1 MAINKK
7 LIHFKTLEKFNT
19 ELANGNILDTSI
31 VFIQDAQKIWTH
43 GTLYDCDAAALRE
56 EIIKNEEVVAA
67 ALNDLQENKASKT
80 YVDEA
85 VANAGGGDENVQS
98 DWNETNTSS
107 DAYIKN
113 KPTIPAAITE
123 STVSG
128 WGFTKNAGTIT
139 GVSANGTSIATSG
152 VANIPAAST
161 SAYGVTKLSSAT
173 NSTSTSLAATS
184 SAVKAA
190 YDLANSYKGTVTGVK
205 INGTTKN
212 PSSGVVD
219 LGTVIT
225 AHQTL
230 KTINGE
236 SIVGSGDITI
246 NSGGSSNVATI
257 NLSSTLSSSGGTFT
271 TEEQAIIFDNTI
283 GVIIFNNN
291 SGNKTWVLHRDSTN
305 PSNLPVDPRAVFT
318 GTRRTSVTARSL
330 VVLQVN
336 RDGSYTFEEKNLMFK
351 GDISSYPIVN
361 ASTLIG
367 ANGISNGLQ
376 LPTNTYCTLSH
387 GSSILAITLQTP
399 SDTTVVN
406 EYLLEITLTGTPTIS
421 FPSSIK
427 WVNGEAP
434 TFESG
439 NTYQISIVNNLAV
452 CVKFQ

>member
-67 ALNDLQENKASKT
+67 ALNYLQENKASKT

-85 VANAGGGDENVQS
+85 VANAGNDDIYVFE
-98 DWNETNTSS
+98 
-107 DAYIKN
+107 
-113 KPTIPAAITE
+113 PTD
-123 STVSG
+123 
-128 WGFTKNAGTIT
+128 FTQDDDGQTIRGTIT
-139 GVSANGTSIATSG
+139 LEEYEKISNCRILHFNILFSTDTFSITFPNKFYLSEYGVGFTATISDLAALGVSAYSIIFDKDD
-152 VANIPAAST
+152 N
-161 SAYGVTKLSSAT
+161 
-173 NSTSTSLAATS
+173 
-184 SAVKAA
+184 
-190 YDLANSYKGTVTGVK
+190 TV
-205 INGTTKN
+205 NW
-212 PSSGVVD
+212 
-219 LGTVIT
+219 
-225 AHQTL
+225 TL
-230 KTINGE
+230 IAEDIYTFKTINGE
-236 SIVGSGDITI
+236 EILGEGDT
-246 NSGGSSNVATI
+246 
-257 NLSSTLSSSGGTFT
+257 
-271 TEEQAIIFDNTI
+271 
-283 GVIIFNNN
+283 
-291 SGNKTWVLHRDSTN
+291 
-305 PSNLPVDPRAVFT
+305 
-318 GTRRTSVTARSL
+318 
-330 VVLQVN
+330 
-336 RDGSYTFEEKNLMFK
+336 
-351 GDISSYPIVN
+351 SSYPIVD

-427 WVNGEAP
+427 WVNGETP
-434 TFESG
+434 SFKSG

-452 CVKFQ
+452 CFEFR